1 VAGPSS
7 LLGPVEFLILWA
19 LKEVFSGG
27 VFGLPAGDRDPNLLR
42 LAPADAVAYVEW
54 AGRGPGKE
62 GAPGIDGLMAD
73 LEIKSLLAEVDK
85 AMAESL
91 GEESEVD
98 NENPLFSRPAYEALK
113 KSLARPGGGYVRID
127 PEAVRKG
134 IDDGLPVDHAILT
147 GIEAAVVVNAGD
159 QAEALAQD
167 LLTLLNALSENED
180 EPTELQ
186 NHLVPTTLPHFKL
199 FIHRHEN
206 YIIFGLGPETV
217 ARIIARL
224 SNPQPGLETNA
235 RFTQALKPLAAEHT
249 ASLAW
254 VDVQGALNS
263 IKSVLGI
270 KGLILTAA
278 SGAIGLDSIHTF
290 TRVTRVENGEV
301 RTRCV
306 WKTDGRTTG
315 LLAFAAGRGL
325 TPADFAHIPADAH
338 LVEGLSVN
346 FGAVLAG
353 IKELAGKLDPEARK
367 AIDEGL
373 KQWEDESGFSIA
385 EALAAFGD
393 AWTLHASPAQG
404 GALLNG
410 AVLSL
415 EVRDAARA
423 RSVIDKLQ
431 SIFSQMLK
439 SEDGIEGLESHFA
452 EVDFLGCRIV
462 WIESPPHAVEWTP
475 AFCLTDHHLLVALSP
490 QPLKAQLR
498 FLQAKRPGYDQ
509 HLIASTPSPEGAVLH
524 LSRVDA
530 RSLLQ
535 TVSSKIPE
543 WGSDIASRLIFSE
556 SGFDTSALPSA
567 EAVLPYAMPWSS
579 EFMRRK
585 DGFESE
591 SRGGLTVPGG
601 CGLLL
606 QLLYW
611 LREPEFEADVGAMS
625 LPTAP
630 FETRSDW
637 TLAA

>member
-1 VAGPSS
+1 MAGPSS

-27 VFGLPAGDRDPNLLR
+27 VFGLPAGERDPALLR

-73 LEIKSLLAEVDK
+73 LEIKTLLAEVDK
-85 AMAESL
+85 SLVEMLGDESQ
-91 GEESEVD
+91 VD
-98 NENPLFSRPAYEALK
+98 NEDPLSSRPAYEALK
-113 KSLARPGGGYVRID
+113 KILARPGAGFVRID
-127 PEAVRKG
+127 SEAIRTA
-134 IDDGLPVDHAILT
+134 IDNGLAVNHAILSGT
-147 GIEAAVVVNAGD
+147 EAAVVINASD

-167 LLTLLNALSENED
+167 LLNLLNALSEEED
-180 EPTELQ
+180 EPTELK
-186 NHLVPTTLPHFKL
+186 NHLVPTTIPHFKL
-199 FIHRHEN
+199 FIHRHED
-206 YIIFGLGPETV
+206 YIIFGLGSETV
-217 ARIIARL
+217 NRVVARL
-224 SNPQPGLETNA
+224 SNSQPGLESNA
-235 RFTQALKPLAAEHT
+235 RFTGALKPLAADHT

-254 VDVQGALNS
+254 VDMQGALGAV
-263 IKSVLGI
+263 KSALGI

-278 SGAIGLDSIHTF
+278 SGALGLDSLQTF
-290 TRVTRVENGEV
+290 ARVTSVEKGEV
-301 RTRCV
+301 RTRST

-315 LLAFAAGRGL
+315 LLSFAAGRGL
-325 TPADFAHIPADAH
+325 TPADFAHVPADAQ

-346 FGAVLAG
+346 FATVLTA

-373 KQWEDESGFSIA
+373 KQWEDETGFSIA
-385 EALAAFGD
+385 EATAAFGD

-439 SEDGIEGLESHFA
+439 HEDGVEGLESHFA
-452 EVDFLGCRIV
+452 EVEFLGRRIV
-462 WIESPPHAVEWTP
+462 WIESPPHAAEWAP
-475 AFCLTDHHLLVALSP
+475 AFCLTDRHLLMALAP
-490 QPLKAQLR
+490 QPLKAHLR
-498 FLQAKRPGYDQ
+498 FLQSKRPGYDQ
-509 HLIASTPSPEGAVLH
+509 RLAAAAPSSEGAVLH
-524 LSRVDA
+524 LSRVDS

-535 TVSSKIPE
+535 TFSSLIPH
-543 WGSDIASRLIFSE
+543 WGTDIASRLMYGE

-579 EFMRRK
+579 DLIRRK
-585 DGFESE
+585 DGFEFE

-601 CGLLL
+601 CGLIL
-606 QLLYW
+606 QLMYW
-611 LREPEFEADVGAMS
+611 LHEPEFESDLGAMLDPS
-625 LPTAP
+625 PAR
-630 FETRSDW
+630 FGRNEW
-637 TLAA
+637 TMAA